1 MNHVKM
7 GKSML
12 WISIA
17 ISDEKRNRGHPAIR
31 CHANLNRAIICHA
44 NFKKTVGQ
52 LSTREAQN
60 REL

>member
-1 MNHVKM
+1 
-7 GKSML
+7 ML